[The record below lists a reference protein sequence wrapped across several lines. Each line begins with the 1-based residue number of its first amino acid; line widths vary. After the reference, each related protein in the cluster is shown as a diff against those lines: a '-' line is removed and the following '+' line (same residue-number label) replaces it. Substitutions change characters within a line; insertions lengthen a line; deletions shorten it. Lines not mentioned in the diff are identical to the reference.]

1 LVMLPHTMNDGDA
14 CDDRSVSA
22 RGSRISSRRR
32 SGRSWRSFR
41 CLVSILRGTRLF
53 ISFRAWQ
60 DAWNDTLDSPTTS
73 FGGDDA
79 HMCAAFYGVFL
90 ALKDSSLGT

>member
-1 LVMLPHTMNDGDA
+1 MLSHTMNEGDA
-14 CDDRSVSA
+14 CDDRSVPA

-32 SGRSWRSFR
+32 SARSRRSFR
-41 CLVSILRGTRLF
+41 CLASTLWGTRLF
-53 ISFRAWQ
+53 VSFRAWQ
-60 DAWNDTLDSPTTS
+60 DAWDDTLDSPTTS

-79 HMCAAFYGVFL
+79 HMYAAFYGVFL